1 VLVIFSAHQSA
12 ILSTTHSLLSKL
24 NLLHKFLVHST
35 ILFTHSDTHCLI
47 EFISV
52 FLAISQAGANTLNG
66 LNIHHSAAALPHSN
80 KSFHS
85 GFSFT
90 VISAAFVTIFCNH
103 SSNHSSNE
111 LHT

>member
-1 VLVIFSAHQSA
+1 L
-12 ILSTTHSLLSKL
+12 
-24 NLLHKFLVHST
+24 
-35 ILFTHSDTHCLI
+35 
-47 EFISV
+47 ISV

-66 LNIHHSAAALPHSN
+66 LNIHHSAAALPHLN

-90 VISAAFVTIFCNH
+90 VISAALVTIFCNH

-111 LHT
+111 LHTYFLVALDTISSNGLFVTSFITFFLIASLIDLLDEVSTHHNALSR